1 MTWEFLVEKNLS
13 KILLGKTL
21 FSSFQ
26 HGGLTD
32 GQPRVGIVRKS
43 PCLLHLLFPCDFKS
57 SGTEIFYEGFPYFVT
72 CWTQPGCDWLCPA
85 SVLYLLSQVGQKCR
99 RHSCYL
105 ES

>member
-1 MTWEFLVEKNLS
+1 MLTMFDLGVLVEKNLS

-21 FSSFQ
+21 FSLFQ

-72 CWTQPGCDWLCPA
+72 CWT
-85 SVLYLLSQVGQKCR
+85 
-99 RHSCYL
+99 
-105 ES
+105 